1 MIEEREMTME
11 EEKKKRVAGI
21 DVSKAGLDVWMKPG
35 PAERYENSKEGIRAL
50 VKRLGRE
57 RVALA
62 VYEPTGGYERQL
74 EGELREGGI
83 RGYRAHPNKVRA
95 FARASGKEAKTDGI
109 DAEVLALYGEVFGE
123 EGAKEE
129 EWDEERRDLQDIVRR
144 RRQMVDQRAREK
156 NRLEKRQS
164 RQGRGVNQTGHQVEH
179 ERDRT
184 TGSGIQESAGKEQ
197 GVEAAGGAVPECEG
211 RGGTDSGN
219 AGGRI
224 AGTGARRWEGTDI
237 AGGTGTVDAR
247 QRTAEGVSI
256 DPRREGNGAEG
267 VVPGGVERNTEAG
280 KQTGEVLPA
289 AAKAG

>member
-1 MIEEREMTME
+1 M
-11 EEKKKRVAGI
+11 
-21 DVSKAGLDVWMKPG
+21 
-35 PAERYENSKEGIRAL
+35 
-50 VKRLGRE
+50 KRLGRE

-62 VYEPTGGYERQL
+62 VYEPTGGFERQL

-164 RQGRGVNQTGHQVEH
+164 RKAEASIKRAIRWNTNEIGRLDREYKKALEKSRGLRQRAELYQSVRGVGELTAATLVAELPELGQG
-179 ERDRT
+179 D
-184 TGSGIQESAGKEQ
+184 GK
-197 GVEAAGGAVPECEG
+197 GLTSLVGLAPWV
-211 RGGTDSGN
+211 
-219 AGGRI
+219 
-224 AGTGARRWEGTDI
+224 
-237 AGGTGTVDAR
+237 AR

-256 DPRREGNGAEG
+256 DPRRERNGAEG

-280 KQTGEVLPA
+280 KQTGENSSTSGCEGGVSP
-289 AAKAG
+289 GR

>member
-1 MIEEREMTME
+1 M
-11 EEKKKRVAGI
+11 
-21 DVSKAGLDVWMKPG
+21 
-35 PAERYENSKEGIRAL
+35 
-50 VKRLGRE
+50 KRLGRE

-83 RGYRAHPNKVRA
+83 RGYRAIRDKVRA

-164 RQGRGVNQTGHQVEH
+164 RKAEASIKRAIKCTNERLDREYKKALEKSRGL
-179 ERDRT
+179 
-184 TGSGIQESAGKEQ
+184 
-197 GVEAAGGAVPECEG
+197 
-211 RGGTDSGN
+211 
-219 AGGRI
+219 
-224 AGTGARRWEGTDI
+224 
-237 AGGTGTVDAR
+237 R
-247 QRTAEGVSI
+247 QRASFI
-256 DPRREGNGAEG
+256 PWGN
-267 VVPGGVERNTEAG
+267 
-280 KQTGEVLPA
+280 
-289 AAKAG
+289 

>member
-1 MIEEREMTME
+1 M
-11 EEKKKRVAGI
+11 
-21 DVSKAGLDVWMKPG
+21 
-35 PAERYENSKEGIRAL
+35 
-50 VKRLGRE
+50 KRLGRE

-144 RRQMVDQRAREK
+144 RRQLVDQRAREK

-164 RQGRGVNQTGHQVEH
+164 ERQRRQSNG
-179 ERDRT
+179 
-184 TGSGIQESAGKEQ
+184 
-197 GVEAAGGAVPECEG
+197 P
-211 RGGTDSGN
+211 GGT
-219 AGGRI
+219 
-224 AGTGARRWEGTDI
+224 
-237 AGGTGTVDAR
+237 
-247 QRTAEGVSI
+247 RT
-256 DPRREGNGAEG
+256 R
-267 VVPGGVERNTEAG
+267 
-280 KQTGEVLPA
+280 
-289 AAKAG
+289 

>member
-164 RQGRGVNQTGHQVEH
+164 RKAEASIKRAIRWNTNEIGRLDREYKKALEKSRGLRQRAELYQSVRGVGELTAATLVAELPELG
-179 ERDRT
+179 
-184 TGSGIQESAGKEQ
+184 Q
-197 GVEAAGGAVPECEG
+197 GG
-211 RGGTDSGN
+211 
-219 AGGRI
+219 
-224 AGTGARRWEGTDI
+224 EGTDI